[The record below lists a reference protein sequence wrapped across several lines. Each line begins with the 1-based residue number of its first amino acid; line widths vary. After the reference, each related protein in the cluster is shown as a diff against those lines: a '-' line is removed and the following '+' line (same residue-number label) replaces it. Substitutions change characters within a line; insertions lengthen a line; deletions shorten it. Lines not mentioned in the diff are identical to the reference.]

1 MSRVLKRALD
11 AVGAGVGLLLL
22 FPAML
27 LIAVAIRLSMG
38 RPVFFRQARPGWRE
52 KPFIL
57 VKFRTMADVRDNAGK
72 LLPDC
77 KRLTALGMFLRR
89 FSLDELPQLWN
100 VLKGE
105 LSLVGPRPLLMQYLG
120 RYSAFERRRHEVKPG
135 VTGWAQVHGR
145 NALTWDQKFELD
157 VWYVDHWTLAL
168 DLRILVFTVL
178 ALLRREG
185 INQPGHATMAEY
197 LGSSQ

>member
-11 AVGAGVGLLLL
+11 TVGAGVALLLL
-22 FPAML
+22 SPAIL

-38 RPVFFRQARPGWRE
+38 PPVLFRQTRPGWRG

-57 VKFRTMADVRDNAGK
+57 VKFRTMTDIRDHAGE

-77 KRLTALGMFLRR
+77 ERLTPLGKFLRR
-89 FSLDELPQLWN
+89 VSLDELPQLWN

-105 LSLVGPRPLLMQYLG
+105 LSLVGPRPLLMKYLG
-120 RYSAFERRRHEVKPG
+120 RYSAFEKRRHEVKPG
-135 VTGWAQVHGR
+135 VTGWAQVLGR

-168 DLRILVFTVL
+168 DLRILALTIL

-185 INQPGHATMAEY
+185 INQPGHATMPEY
-197 LGSSQ
+197 LGSPE